1 MAKTKYIVPAVAMM
15 LCVVSLIGA
24 AYAAYSATLTDT
36 ESVTA
41 TSKYFDLKLGTG
53 TDFNNAVDLKWDT
66 GIAYSGGEPGATTW
80 TLQTTPV
87 IDLGK
92 FMVDINSNNTGETSP
107 TTYNLNKSALSVTGG
122 PSGIDAKLTL
132 AVYTDST
139 ESPGSPGS
147 EVVDTSALAIG
158 TMYHMVLVPAA
169 FSTTTAPTTI
179 TLAYTLT
186 ATANIA

>member
-1 MAKTKYIVPAVAMM
+1 MAKTKYIVPVVAMM

-24 AYAAYSATLTDT
+24 AYAAYSATLTDE

-53 TDFNNAVDLKWDT
+53 TAFNNAVDLKWDT
-66 GIAYSGGEPGATTW
+66 EVAYSGGVAQGTTW

-87 IDLGK
+87 IDLGMFK
-92 FMVDINSNNTGETSP
+92 VDINSNNTGETNP
-107 TTYNLNKSALSVTGG
+107 PTYNLDVSDLSVTGG
-122 PSGIDAKLTL
+122 PTGINAKLAL
-132 AVYTDST
+132 AVYTDSDV
-139 ESPGSPGS
+139 SPGSPGS
-147 EVVDTSALAIG
+147 VVADTSALEIG

-169 FSTTTAPTTI
+169 FSTPSAPTTI

-186 ATANIA
+186 AEANIA